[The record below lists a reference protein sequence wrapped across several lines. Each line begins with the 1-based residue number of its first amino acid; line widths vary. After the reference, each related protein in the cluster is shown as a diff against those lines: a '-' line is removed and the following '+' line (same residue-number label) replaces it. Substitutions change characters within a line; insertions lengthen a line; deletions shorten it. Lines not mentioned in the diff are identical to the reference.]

1 MSIALIDCDD
11 VLADFLPQLLK
22 YCAPSLRAEDIT
34 SWDMFSFMSEHQ
46 AESAKATMAD
56 GFFWE
61 SLRVKAGSLAGYQLI
76 SKLYSEVYVVTRP
89 WPGCDRWARARYT
102 WLDRNFGIKQEQV
115 VLTSQKKLLKGD
127 LMLDDR
133 TQYLEDFAKTNPH
146 GRPVAIKMA
155 HNHDWGGAR
164 LTWAEILADET
175 TIAPKTYR

>member
-11 VLADFLPQLLK
+11 VLADFLPGLL
-22 YCAPSLRAEDIT
+22 SFSAENIKPEKIT
-34 SWDMFSFMSEHQ
+34 SWEMFSFMSEHQ
-46 AESAKATMAD
+46 ADTARLVMRDAW
-56 GFFWE
+56 FWE
-61 SLRVKAGSLAGYQLI
+61 SLKVKPLAVEGM
-76 SKLYSEVYVVTRP
+76 KLVRRLYDEVYVVTRP
-89 WPGCDRWARARYT
+89 WEDCRGWCDARAG
-102 WLDRNFGIKQEQV
+102 WLKGAFGISSSEIV
-115 VLTSQKKLLKGD
+115 FTSQKKLLKGD

-164 LTWAEILADET
+164 LTWGEILADET